1 MSSSVLRACSAQ
13 YYTACLPPSA
23 GDGALHRSG
32 SANQLNGHAGGHLLH
47 ASSSSPSPRQQAS
60 AAPATAPSAAASAM
74 NATASSA
81 AGPARPQRT
90 HSERSQRTSRMSLY
104 RSNSSL
110 DLDHN
115 NGGHHHGGGGGA
127 AGEPGALRGGP
138 TRRDYGSASSLDLLA
153 ASAADGSFFAMLREY
168 RAGRREDQRSPG
180 PANIQEFLR
189 GRLDPAPALQNASNA
204 LAHGALEEGSSPRL
218 KTKFQRLLELRDRGK
233 GWSRLPGGSGG
244 SAASAGSNSSNTGG
258 GSSASSSGSQES
270 SLFRKWKPGGR
281 SESADARSLEPAS
294 LADPADDRLRRR
306 ALAHYDCQSLGA
318 NLSRASG
325 RLASILGRRRNTTTG
340 ASAASMLQRAG
351 AVAAGVGEDGAEGVP
366 DSGDGRQSALLL
378 SCPFFRNE
386 VGGEPQRAL
395 GLTRATSR
403 ALRSGRNGS
412 GTRNNGN
419 GGPWHRP
426 SCLSGLAVL
435 ERHCSDDGTCP
446 YQRPATLLDGVDR
459 GALYYRTHFH
469 GKGHQNWFGIDDRLG
484 PVAVS
489 LRKDRL
495 DVPNSTRPS
504 PGGAPQTLYRII
516 VRTSELAV
524 MRCSLAEESLG
535 GPISNGRLSGS
546 SSSSSGALPV
556 RELLELAAPELQTSC
571 LRLAVPG
578 PSTEQ
583 QLIKLDEQGLM
594 KTYKVGVMYCRA
606 GQSTEEE
613 MYNNENAGPAF
624 EEFLEMLGHKVRLKG
639 FQNYRAGLD
648 NKTDTTG
655 LYSVYSTYE
664 DCEIMFH
671 VSTML
676 PYTPSNKQQLLRKRH
691 IGNDIVTLVF
701 QEPRALPFTPKNIR
715 SHFQHVFIIVRAI
728 EPCTSKTRYSVAV
741 SRSKEVPVFG
751 PPIPEGATF
760 SKSKKFT
767 DFILAKVINAE
778 NAAHRSEKFATMA
791 QRTRQEYL
799 KDLAANYSTSTTLDS
814 GPKFSLLSF
823 GVRKKER
830 PRPRF
835 VPDGFVR
842 GAISW
847 SVQVEDQGQ
856 GCVCDCIL
864 GVSASSLVLLDE
876 VTGEPVFG
884 CATAAVLG
892 WSSHSG
898 SLKLF
903 YHQGECLV
911 LRTRDSDADE
921 VQEIVTRL
929 ACVTNGCETEELML
943 CRNAAGQLGF
953 HVQSEGLVTEVE
965 SEGLAWKAGLRRG
978 CRLLEICK
986 VAVATLSY
994 DQMVDLL
1001 KTSIMV
1007 SVTVVPP
1014 HKDGNPR
1021 RGCPLQ
1027 NCSYFGADYD
1037 SASDLGGS
1045 SGSGGSSGNSPRGQA
1060 PAVGQQVPSYAK
1072 ARARSDMQFRCASQ
1086 PQQRPCEAPTADER
1100 PSPVPPPVPARM
1112 ARSPP
1117 GRGGGSPSE
1126 RLARQ
1131 VACNSLPPLVVAPP
1145 STTSGQSGGLGGGG
1159 GPPSRSG
1166 SGGSSPSLASL
1177 MLLEPLPGPLVV
1189 SRSELSLAQLSSHEQ
1204 RQQLRGVGGGG
1215 GAGSGGGGLMVHP
1228 ASRRQHSP
1236 LDPAAAGRDTQH
1248 HHHRSQGDL
1257 SSLGSSSLGLDR
1269 CCLTVQSSVPPH
1281 SDYQS
1286 DSSSEWPLGAG
1297 SSADELST
1305 CGSSHLG
1312 SPLPRRGL
1320 SERVPSNHSPK
1331 MRLGS
1336 CRGMGGGVSGG
1347 GGEEAMR
1354 SPLAS
1359 LRHNVV
1365 PTTPR
1370 AALGTHPVV
1379 GSSASGGQSW
1389 SPSSAKGGGGGGSS
1403 AGSSAGSTGGG
1414 GGSSS
1419 TFQEDLLRLIGPD
1432 YMEDSDSEEAPW
1444 CPLGVSERPR
1454 SSGPATPSSSLERAG
1469 RRQGLALRCH
1479 SSCPSGGEDVILT
1492 TAQPAQVIACC
1503 DLAPPTAGG
1512 ANAGATGS
1520 TMDGTGG
1527 PKQPEQRLQDL
1538 EDKVVKLQET
1548 LAQEQHRKAS
1558 LEHQVRQLQQEN
1570 HRLHEQ
1576 SESASAQLRRFT
1588 DWFFGSSDT

>member
-13 YYTACLPPSA
+13 YYTACLPASA
-23 GDGALHRSG
+23 GDLHRSG
-32 SANQLNGHAGGHLLH
+32 SANQLNGHATGQQLLH
-47 ASSSSPSPRQQAS
+47 ASPSQPLRQPASSAQTSPQP
-60 AAPATAPSAAASAM
+60 TAM

-115 NGGHHHGGGGGA
+115 NGGHHSGGGGA
-127 AGEPGALRGGP
+127 AGEPGPLRGGP

-233 GWSRLPGGSGG
+233 GWSRLPGGSGSGG
-244 SAASAGSNSSNTGG
+244 SAASAGSNSSNTAG
-258 GSSASSSGSQES
+258 SASSSQES

-281 SESADARSLEPAS
+281 SESADARSLEPAP
-294 LADPADDRLRRR
+294 LADPAEDRLRRR

-340 ASAASMLQRAG
+340 ASAASMLQRG
-351 AVAAGVGEDGAEGVP
+351 AAAVGVGEDGAEGVP

-403 ALRSGRNGS
+403 ALRSGRSARNSGGS
-412 GTRNNGN
+412 
-419 GGPWHRP
+419 GPWHRP

-435 ERHCSDDGTCP
+435 ERHGLDDGACP

-516 VRTSELAV
+516 VRTSELATL
-524 MRCSLAEESLG
+524 RCSLAEESLG

-546 SSSSSGALPV
+546 SSSSGALPV
-556 RELLELAAPELQTSC
+556 RELLDLAAPELQASC

-728 EPCTSKTRYSVAV
+728 EPCTPKTRYSVAV

-760 SKSKKFT
+760 AKSKKFT

-856 GCVCDCIL
+856 GCVCDCTL

-876 VTGEPVFG
+876 GTGEPVFG

-892 WSSHSG
+892 WSSHSS

-1014 HKDGNPR
+1014 HKDGSPR

-1037 SASDLGGS
+1037 SASDLSGSSSSSSGGGS
-1045 SGSGGSSGNSPRGQA
+1045 VNSPRGQA

-1086 PQQRPCEAPTADER
+1086 PQQRPCEAPADER

-1145 STTSGQSGGLGGGG
+1145 STAALGQSGGGG

-1189 SRSELSLAQLSSHEQ
+1189 SRSELSLAQLSSSSSHDQQ
-1204 RQQLRGVGGGG
+1204 RLRGVS
-1215 GAGSGGGGLMVHP
+1215 GAGGLAAHSS
-1228 ASRRQHSP
+1228 SRRQHSP
-1236 LDPAAAGRDTQH
+1236 LDPASAGRDTQH
-1248 HHHRSQGDL
+1248 HHKSQGDL

-1269 CCLTVQSSVPPH
+1269 CCLTVQTMPPPPPPPQAH

-1331 MRLGS
+1331 IRLGS
-1336 CRGMGGGVSGG
+1336 CRVAGGGG

-1359 LRHNVV
+1359 LRHGVLPAATARVAGSGHPSSV
-1365 PTTPR
+1365 P
-1370 AALGTHPVV
+1370 A
-1379 GSSASGGQSW
+1379 QSW
-1389 SPSSAKGGGGGGSS
+1389 SPSSAKGGGGGSS
-1403 AGSSAGSTGGG
+1403 AGSSAGSTGGP
-1414 GGSSS
+1414 SS

-1432 YMEDSDSEEAPW
+1432 YMEEDSDSEEAPW

-1479 SSCPSGGEDVILT
+1479 SSCPSAGEDVILT

-1503 DLAPPTAGG
+1503 DLTPAGG
-1512 ANAGATGS
+1512 GASGSATTGS
-1520 TMDGTGG
+1520 TMDATGG
-1527 PKQPEQRLQDL
+1527 QKQPEQRLQDL

>member
-13 YYTACLPPSA
+13 YYNACLPP
-23 GDGALHRSG
+23 GDALHRSG
-32 SANQLNGHAGGHLLH
+32 SANQLNGHH
-47 ASSSSPSPRQQAS
+47 AQPQSSPSSQQMH
-60 AAPATAPSAAASAM
+60 ATAASPVHHQ
-74 NATASSA
+74 TAVSMSSTTS
-81 AGPARPQRT
+81 AGPARPHRT

-115 NGGHHHGGGGGA
+115 NGGA
-127 AGEPGALRGGP
+127 AGEPGPLRGGP
-138 TRRDYGSASSLDLLA
+138 SRRDYGSASSLDLLA
-153 ASAADGSFFAMLREY
+153 ASSGGDSSFFAMLREY
-168 RAGRREDQRSPG
+168 RAGGQRREDQRSPG

-189 GRLDPAPALQNASNA
+189 GRLDPAPAVQNASNT

-233 GWSRLPGGSGG
+233 GWSRLPSASGATGG
-244 SAASAGSNSSNTGG
+244 SASAAVAGSTSGG
-258 GSSASSSGSQES
+258 ANQES

-281 SESADARSLEPAS
+281 SESADARSLEPS
-294 LADPADDRLRRR
+294 LPDPAEDRLRRR
-306 ALAHYDCQSLGA
+306 ALAHFDCQSLGA

-351 AVAAGVGEDGAEGVP
+351 AGAGVSEDGVEGVP
-366 DSGDGRQSALLL
+366 DAGDGRQSALLL

-386 VGGEPQRAL
+386 VGGEPQRQL

-403 ALRSGRNGS
+403 ALRSGRGGS
-412 GTRNNGN
+412 ARNNGN
-419 GGPWHRP
+419 NGPWHRP
-426 SCLSGLAVL
+426 TCLSGLAIL
-435 ERHCSDDGTCP
+435 ERPGLDDGACP

-469 GKGHQNWFGIDDRLG
+469 GKGHQNWFGIDERLG

-495 DVPNSTRPS
+495 DVPNSARPS

-524 MRCSLAEESLG
+524 LRCSLAEESLG
-535 GPISNGRLSGS
+535 GSVSNGRL
-546 SSSSSGALPV
+546 SSSSSGANSLPV
-556 RELLELAAPELQTSC
+556 RELLELAAPELQTTC

-578 PSTEQ
+578 PATEQ
-583 QLIKLDEQGLM
+583 QLLKLDEQGLM
-594 KTYKVGVMYCRA
+594 KSYKVGVMYCRA
-606 GQSTEEE
+606 GQATEEE
-613 MYNNENAGPAF
+613 MYNNETAGPAF

-751 PPIPEGATF
+751 PPIPDGATF
-760 SKSKKFT
+760 PKSKKFT

-799 KDLAANYSTSTTLDS
+799 KDLAANYSTNTTLDS

-823 GVRKKER
+823 GSRKKER

-856 GCVCDCIL
+856 GCVCDCTL
-864 GVSASSLVLLDE
+864 GISSSSLVLLDDG
-876 VTGEPVFG
+876 TGEPVFG

-892 WSSHSG
+892 WSSHSS

-903 YHQGECLV
+903 YHQGECVV
-911 LRTRDSDADE
+911 LRARDSDADE
-921 VQEIVTRL
+921 AQEIVTRL
-929 ACVTNGCETEELML
+929 ACVTDGCETQELML
-943 CRNAAGQLGF
+943 CRNAVGQLGF

-965 SEGLAWKAGLRRG
+965 PHGLAWEAGLRRG

-1001 KTSIMV
+1001 KTSVMV

-1014 HKDGNPR
+1014 HKDGSPR

-1027 NCSYFGADYD
+1027 NCSYFGPDYD
-1037 SASDLGGS
+1037 SSTGSDLGSPGGS
-1045 SGSGGSSGNSPRGQA
+1045 TSGGLQRGGPA

-1072 ARARSDMQFRCASQ
+1072 ARARNDMQFRCASQ
-1086 PQQRPCEAPTADER
+1086 PQRPCEAPPADDR

-1117 GRGGGSPSE
+1117 GRGGSSPNE
-1126 RLARQ
+1126 RLARRA
-1131 VACNSLPPLVVAPP
+1131 ACNSLPPLVVAPP
-1145 STTSGQSGGLGGGG
+1145 PSSSASAQSVT
-1159 GPPSRSG
+1159 PRSG

-1204 RQQLRGVGGGG
+1204 RQLRTGSG
-1215 GAGSGGGGLMVHP
+1215 GAGGAGHP
-1228 ASRRQHSP
+1228 SSSSSSRQSRQHSP
-1236 LDPAAAGRDTQH
+1236 LDPSSAAGRDTQ

-1257 SSLGSSSLGLDR
+1257 SSLGSSSFSGLDR
-1269 CCLTVQSSVPPH
+1269 CGPLMQPLPQH
-1281 SDYQS
+1281 MGSDYQS
-1286 DSSSEWPLGAG
+1286 DSSSEWQLGAG

-1320 SERVPSNHSPK
+1320 QERAPNHSPK
-1331 MRLGS
+1331 IRLG
-1336 CRGMGGGVSGG
+1336 CRVVSSSGATTA
-1347 GGEEAMR
+1347 GEEAMR

-1359 LRHNVV
+1359 LRHTV
-1365 PTTPR
+1365 PSTPR
-1370 AALGTHPVV
+1370 SASAAHPL
-1379 GSSASGGQSW
+1379 SSAGPSW
-1389 SPSSAKGGGGGGSS
+1389 SPSSVKGGGSS
-1403 AGSSAGSTGGG
+1403 AGSSAGSAGGG
-1414 GGSSS
+1414 S

-1432 YMEDSDSEEAPW
+1432 YLDSDSEEPTW
-1444 CPLGVSERPR
+1444 CPLGPSERPR
-1454 SSGPATPSSSLERAG
+1454 SGPETPSSSLERAG

-1479 SSCPSGGEDVILT
+1479 SSCPSAAEDVILT

-1503 DLAPPTAGG
+1503 DLSPS
-1512 ANAGATGS
+1512 AGAADASTNNGADSASTGS
-1520 TMDGTGG
+1520 GG
-1527 PKQPEQRLQDL
+1527 NLKQPEQRLQDL

-1548 LAQEQHRKAS
+1548 LAQEQHRKAN

-1576 SESASAQLRRFT
+1576 SETASAQLRRFA
-1588 DWFFGSSDT
+1588 DWFFGPSDT

>member
-1 MSSSVLRACSAQ
+1 MDPWAWPSNRGRAVAQVARNAGSSTSRRGANRAANGSHDDQESSMSSSVLRACSAQ
-13 YYTACLPPSA
+13 YYNACLPS
-23 GDGALHRSG
+23 GDALHRSG
-32 SANQLNGHAGGHLLH
+32 SANQLNGHH
-47 ASSSSPSPRQQAS
+47 AQPQSSPSSHQLHESSAS
-60 AAPATAPSAAASAM
+60 AVPHQTTAGMS
-74 NATASSA
+74 NATSV
-81 AGPARPQRT
+81 GPARPQRT

-115 NGGHHHGGGGGA
+115 GSGNA
-127 AGEPGALRGGP
+127 VSEPGALRGGP
-138 TRRDYGSASSLDLLA
+138 SRRDYGSASSLDLLA
-153 ASAADGSFFAMLREY
+153 ASSGGDISFFALLREY
-168 RAGRREDQRSPG
+168 RANQRREDQRSPG

-189 GRLDPAPALQNASNA
+189 GRLDPAPAVQNASNT

-233 GWSRLPGGSGG
+233 NWSRLPSASVTTGSV
-244 SAASAGSNSSNTGG
+244 SATTG
-258 GSSASSSGSQES
+258 SSSGGGNQES

-281 SESADARSLEPAS
+281 SESADARSLEPS
-294 LADPADDRLRRR
+294 LPDPAEERLRRR
-306 ALAHYDCQSLGA
+306 ALAHYDCQSLGT

-351 AVAAGVGEDGAEGVP
+351 AGGGLGEDGVEGVP

-386 VGGEPQRAL
+386 VGGEQQRQL

-403 ALRSGRNGS
+403 GLRSGRGGS
-412 GTRNNGN
+412 PRNNGTN
-419 GGPWHRP
+419 GPWHRP
-426 SCLSGLAVL
+426 TCLSGLAIL
-435 ERHCSDDGTCP
+435 ERPGLDDGACP

-469 GKGHQNWFGIDDRLG
+469 GKGHQNWFGIDERLG

-495 DVPNSTRPS
+495 DVPNSARPS

-524 MRCSLAEESLG
+524 LRCSLAEESLG
-535 GPISNGRLSGS
+535 GSVSNGRLSGS
-546 SSSSSGALPV
+546 GSGANSLPV
-556 RELLELAAPELQTSC
+556 RELLELAAPELQTTC

-578 PSTEQ
+578 PATEQ
-583 QLIKLDEQGLM
+583 QLLKLDEQGLM
-594 KTYKVGVMYCRA
+594 KSYKVGVMYCRA
-606 GQSTEEE
+606 GQATEEE
-613 MYNNENAGPAF
+613 MYNNETAGPAF

-760 SKSKKFT
+760 PKSKKFT

-799 KDLAANYSTSTTLDS
+799 KDLAANYSTNTTLDS

-823 GVRKKER
+823 GSRKKER

-864 GVSASSLVLLDE
+864 GISASSLVLLDDA
-876 VTGEPVFG
+876 TGEPVFG

-892 WSSHSG
+892 WSSHSS

-903 YHQGECLV
+903 YHQGECVV
-911 LRTRDSDADE
+911 LRARDSDADE
-921 VQEIVTRL
+921 AQEIVTRL
-929 ACVTNGCETEELML
+929 ACVTDGCETQELML
-943 CRNAAGQLGF
+943 CRNTVGQLGF

-965 SEGLAWKAGLRRG
+965 PHGLAWEAGLRRG

-1001 KTSIMV
+1001 KTSVMV

-1014 HKDGNPR
+1014 HKDGSPR

-1027 NCSYFGADYD
+1027 NCSYFGPDYD
-1037 SASDLGGS
+1037 SSAGSDLGS
-1045 SGSGGSSGNSPRGQA
+1045 PGGSTGGLLQRGGPA

-1072 ARARSDMQFRCASQ
+1072 ARARSDMQFRCTSQ
-1086 PQQRPCEAPTADER
+1086 PQRPCEAPPADDR

-1117 GRGGGSPSE
+1117 GRGGSSPNE
-1126 RLARQ
+1126 RLTRRA
-1131 VACNSLPPLVVAPP
+1131 ACNSLPPLVVAPP
-1145 STTSGQSGGLGGGG
+1145 LSSAASGQSVT
-1159 GPPSRSG
+1159 PRSG

-1204 RQQLRGVGGGG
+1204 RQLRVGGGT
-1215 GAGSGGGGLMVHP
+1215 GGGGLP
-1228 ASRRQHSP
+1228 SSSSRQSRQHSP
-1236 LDPAAAGRDTQH
+1236 LDPSSAAGRDTQ

-1257 SSLGSSSLGLDR
+1257 SSLGSSTFSGLDR
-1269 CCLTVQSSVPPH
+1269 CGPSVQPVAQH
-1281 SDYQS
+1281 MGSDYQS
-1286 DSSSEWPLGAG
+1286 DSSSEWQLGAG

-1320 SERVPSNHSPK
+1320 QERAPNHSPK
-1331 MRLGS
+1331 IRLG
-1336 CRGMGGGVSGG
+1336 CRVVSSGSTATT
-1347 GGEEAMR
+1347 GEEVMR

-1359 LRHNVV
+1359 LRHAV
-1365 PTTPR
+1365 PSTPR
-1370 AALGTHPVV
+1370 SASATHPL
-1379 GSSASGGQSW
+1379 SSTGPSW
-1389 SPSSAKGGGGGGSS
+1389 SPSSAKGGGSS
-1403 AGSSAGSTGGG
+1403 AGSSAGSAGGG
-1414 GGSSS
+1414 S

-1432 YMEDSDSEEAPW
+1432 YLDSDSEEPTW
-1444 CPLGVSERPR
+1444 CPLGPSERPR
-1454 SSGPATPSSSLERAG
+1454 SGPETPSSSLERAG

-1479 SSCPSGGEDVILT
+1479 SAAEDVILT

-1503 DLAPPTAGG
+1503 DLSPTAGASEAS
-1512 ANAGATGS
+1512 ANNVADSASSGS
-1520 TMDGTGG
+1520 SSNL
-1527 PKQPEQRLQDL
+1527 KQPEQRLQDL

-1576 SESASAQLRRFT
+1576 SETASAQLRRFA
-1588 DWFFGSSDT
+1588 DWFFGPSDT

>member
-1 MSSSVLRACSAQ
+1 MDPWAWPSHRGRAGAQVARSAGNGSCSQGTRRVNGSSGGDASATHDRDPMSSSVLRACSAQ
-13 YYTACLPPSA
+13 YYTACLPP
-23 GDGALHRSG
+23 GDALHRSG
-32 SANQLNGHAGGHLLH
+32 SANQLNGHAAQPQLPSSQQHLPAAAH
-47 ASSSSPSPRQQAS
+47 HHQQQQQAMVAGVS
-60 AAPATAPSAAASAM
+60 
-74 NATASSA
+74 
-81 AGPARPQRT
+81 GPARPQRT

-115 NGGHHHGGGGGA
+115 NGGGGA

-153 ASAADGSFFAMLREY
+153 ASAGDASFFAMLREY

-189 GRLDPAPALQNASNA
+189 GRLDPAPAVQNASNT

-233 GWSRLPGGSGG
+233 GWSRLPSGSGSSGAGSSSNASGG
-244 SAASAGSNSSNTGG
+244 SSSSN
-258 GSSASSSGSQES
+258 QES

-281 SESADARSLEPAS
+281 SESADARSLEPA
-294 LADPADDRLRRR
+294 LPDPAEERLRRR
-306 ALAHYDCQSLGA
+306 ALAHYDCQSLGT
-318 NLSRASG
+318 NLSRALG

-351 AVAAGVGEDGAEGVP
+351 AGGAGVGEDGAEGVP
-366 DSGDGRQSALLL
+366 DAGDGRQSALLL

-403 ALRSGRNGS
+403 ALRSGRGGS
-412 GTRNNGN
+412 ARNNGSS
-419 GGPWHRP
+419 GPWHRP
-426 SCLSGLAVL
+426 TCLSGLAIL
-435 ERHCSDDGTCP
+435 ERPGLDDGACP
-446 YQRPATLLDGVDR
+446 YQRPATLLEGADR

-469 GKGHQNWFGIDDRLG
+469 GKGHQNWFGVDDRLG

-495 DVPNSTRPS
+495 DVPNSARPS

-524 MRCSLAEESLG
+524 LRCSLAEESLG
-535 GPISNGRLSGS
+535 GAVSNGRLGGGSSGS
-546 SSSSSGALPV
+546 LPV

-578 PSTEQ
+578 PATEQ
-583 QLIKLDEQGLM
+583 QLLKLDEQGLI

-606 GQSTEEE
+606 GQATEEE
-613 MYNNENAGPAF
+613 MYNNESAGPAF

-728 EPCTSKTRYSVAV
+728 EPCTSKARYSVAV

-760 SKSKKFT
+760 TKSKKFT

-799 KDLAANYSTSTTLDS
+799 KDLAANYSTSTILDS

-864 GVSASSLVLLDE
+864 GISASSLVLLDDA
-876 VTGEPVFG
+876 TGEPVFG
-884 CATAAVLG
+884 CATASVLG

-903 YHQGECLV
+903 YHQGECVV

-921 VQEIVTRL
+921 AQEVVTRL
-929 ACVTNGCETEELML
+929 ACVSDGCETQELML
-943 CRNAAGQLGF
+943 CRNAVGQLGF

-965 SEGLAWKAGLRRG
+965 PHGLAWEAGLRRG

-1001 KTSIMV
+1001 KTSVMV

-1014 HKDGNPR
+1014 HKDGSPR

-1027 NCSYFGADYD
+1027 NCSYFGPDYD
-1037 SASDLGGS
+1037 SGSSDLGGS
-1045 SGSGGSSGNSPRGQA
+1045 SGGAAGVVLQRGQA

-1086 PQQRPCEAPTADER
+1086 PQRPCEAPPVDDR

-1117 GRGGGSPSE
+1117 GRGGGSPNE
-1126 RLARQ
+1126 RLARRA
-1131 VACNSLPPLVVAPP
+1131 ACNSLPPLVVAAPPSSSP
-1145 STTSGQSGGLGGGG
+1145 STTPGQSVT
-1159 GPPSRSG
+1159 PRSG

-1204 RQQLRGVGGGG
+1204 RQLRG
-1215 GAGSGGGGLMVHP
+1215 GAGGAGHP
-1228 ASRRQHSP
+1228 SSSSSRQSRQHSP
-1236 LDPAAAGRDTQH
+1236 LDPSSVAGRDTQ

-1269 CCLTVQSSVPPH
+1269 CCPAVQSVPPH
-1281 SDYQS
+1281 MGLDYQS

-1320 SERVPSNHSPK
+1320 SERAPNHSPK
-1331 MRLGS
+1331 IRLG
-1336 CRGMGGGVSGG
+1336 CRVISSGSAAA
-1347 GGEEAMR
+1347 EEAVR

-1359 LRHNVV
+1359 LRHAV

-1370 AALGTHPVV
+1370 SASSGAHPV
-1379 GSSASGGQSW
+1379 SSGGPSW
-1389 SPSSAKGGGGGGSS
+1389 SPSSAKGGGSS
-1403 AGSSAGSTGGG
+1403 AGSSAGSAGG
-1414 GGSSS
+1414 S

-1432 YMEDSDSEEAPW
+1432 YLDSDSEEPTW
-1444 CPLGVSERPR
+1444 CPLGPTERPR
-1454 SSGPATPSSSLERAG
+1454 SGPETPSSSLERAG
-1469 RRQGLALRCH
+1469 RRQGLALRCR
-1479 SSCPSGGEDVILT
+1479 SSCPTAAEDVILT
-1492 TAQPAQVIACC
+1492 TAQPAQVIACS
-1503 DLAPPTAGG
+1503 DLSPST
-1512 ANAGATGS
+1512 GATEGAAN
-1520 TMDGTGG
+1520 TMANNSSSASSSL
-1527 PKQPEQRLQDL
+1527 KQPEQRLQDL

-1576 SESASAQLRRFT
+1576 SETASAQLRRFT
-1588 DWFFGSSDT
+1588 DWFFGNSET

>member
-13 YYTACLPPSA
+13 YYTACLPPAS
-23 GDGALHRSG
+23 GDLHRSG
-32 SANQLNGHAGGHLLH
+32 SANQLNGHAAGHLLH
-47 ASSSSPSPRQQAS
+47 ASSSPSSQPRQPAS
-60 AAPATAPSAAASAM
+60 SAQTSPQPTAM

-81 AGPARPQRT
+81 ASPARPQRT

-115 NGGHHHGGGGGA
+115 NGGHHGGGGA

-244 SAASAGSNSSNTGG
+244 SAASAGSNSSSSAG
-258 GSSASSSGSQES
+258 GSASSQES

-294 LADPADDRLRRR
+294 LADPAEDRLRRR

-340 ASAASMLQRAG
+340 ASAASMLQRG
-351 AVAAGVGEDGAEGVP
+351 AVAAGVGGEDGAEVP

-403 ALRSGRNGS
+403 ALRSGRSGS
-412 GTRNNGN
+412 GARNSAN

-435 ERHCSDDGTCP
+435 ERHGLDDGACP
-446 YQRPATLLDGVDR
+446 YQRPSTLLDGVDR

-516 VRTSELAV
+516 VRTSELATL
-524 MRCSLAEESLG
+524 RCSLAEESLG
-535 GPISNGRLSGS
+535 GPTSNGRLSGS
-546 SSSSSGALPV
+546 GGSSGALPV
-556 RELLELAAPELQTSC
+556 RELLDLAAPELQASC

-760 SKSKKFT
+760 AKSKKFT

-799 KDLAANYSTSTTLDS
+799 KDLAANYSTGTTLDS

-856 GCVCDCIL
+856 GCVCDCTL

-876 VTGEPVFG
+876 GTGEPVFG

-892 WSSHSG
+892 WSSHSA

-929 ACVTNGCETEELML
+929 ACVTNGCETEELIL
-943 CRNAAGQLGF
+943 CRNAVGQLGF

-1014 HKDGNPR
+1014 HKDGSPR

-1037 SASDLGGS
+1037 SALDLSGSS
-1045 SGSGGSSGNSPRGQA
+1045 SGSGGGGSVNSPRGQA

-1072 ARARSDMQFRCASQ
+1072 ARARSDMQFRCVSQ
-1086 PQQRPCEAPTADER
+1086 PQQRPCEAPADDR

-1145 STTSGQSGGLGGGG
+1145 STTSSGQSGAGKG

-1166 SGGSSPSLASL
+1166 SGGSSPSLVSL

-1189 SRSELSLAQLSSHEQ
+1189 SRSELSLAQLSSSSHDQ
-1204 RQQLRGVGGGG
+1204 RMRAG
-1215 GAGSGGGGLMVHP
+1215 GAVGAGGLVAHP
-1228 ASRRQHSP
+1228 SSRRQHSP
-1236 LDPAAAGRDTQH
+1236 LDPAAATRDTQ

-1269 CCLTVQSSVPPH
+1269 CCLTVQAMPPPPPPPPAH

-1331 MRLGS
+1331 IRLGS
-1336 CRGMGGGVSGG
+1336 CRVLGSGNSGGGASGG
-1347 GGEEAMR
+1347 GGEEVMR

-1359 LRHNVV
+1359 LRHGVLPN
-1365 PTTPR
+1365 T
-1370 AALGTHPVV
+1370 AARVAGGG
-1379 GSSASGGQSW
+1379 GSSHPAGLSAQSW
-1389 SPSSAKGGGGGGSS
+1389 SPSSAKGGGGGSSS
-1403 AGSSAGSTGGG
+1403 AGSSAGSTSGGP
-1414 GGSSS
+1414 SS

-1432 YMEDSDSEEAPW
+1432 YMEEEDSDSEEAPW

-1479 SSCPSGGEDVILT
+1479 SSCPSAGEDVILT

-1503 DLAPPTAGG
+1503 DLAPSSAGG
-1512 ANAGATGS
+1512 ASTGAVGG
-1520 TMDGTGG
+1520 TMDAPGG

-1558 LEHQVRQLQQEN
+1558 LEHQVLQLQQEN